1 MKNTVRRII
10 AAVLCAVS
18 FSFVLVSCSDGLD
31 GHYKYDLSEYVE
43 LPSDLSAIT
52 LTEGEILAKVEAKKN
67 EALYNNAAETHLLEE
82 GAGSGDIVS
91 VSFKCYHYETYSEDK
106 ENDNFIASISD
117 PSCRIKLGDGKYPFE
132 LESKLVGKAVGDTFE
147 VEAVLPA
154 TYTVDGLGGSRVI
167 YRGEVVGITTL
178 VIPEYNDE
186 FVKKVSTCATV
197 EEYEQML
204 YTEMKKQLAWEKL
217 LEATNIISYPTP
229 ELNSHISNFRI
240 QYNAIASDEE
250 LTIDEYVAKKFFI
263 TPADFSSKAEA
274 YAKEIVKSEMTL
286 YHYARSNGI
295 GLTSAEYEA
304 GIQKYVSQYGF
315 DSVGELESRFGKL
328 YAQQTVLMDKV
339 LEDLANKITYKNDIE
354 L

>member
-1 MKNTVRRII
+1 MKNAVRRII
-10 AAVLCAVS
+10 AVLLCVVS

-43 LPSDLSAIT
+43 LPAELSAIT
-52 LTEGEILAKVEAKKN
+52 VTESEILAKVEEKKN
-67 EALYNNAAETHLLEE
+67 EALYNSAAETHLLED
-82 GAGSGDIVS
+82 GAGIGDIVS

-117 PSCRIKLGDGKYPFE
+117 PSCKIKLGDGKYPSE
-132 LESKLVGKAVGDTFE
+132 LETKLLNKAVGETFE
-147 VEAVLPA
+147 VEVVLPT
-154 TYTVDGLGGSRVI
+154 TYTVDGLGGKRVI

-186 FVKKVSTCATV
+186 FVKKVSSCATV
-197 EEYEQML
+197 DEYEQML

-217 LEATNIISYPTP
+217 LAATKVIASPTA

-240 QYNAIASDEE
+240 QYTAIASEE
-250 LTIDEYVAKKFFI
+250 KLTLETYVARKFFI
-263 TPADFSSKAEA
+263 TLSDFSLKAEA
-274 YAKEIVKSEMTL
+274 YAKEIVKSEMAL

-295 GLTSAEYEA
+295 GLTTAEYDA
-304 GIQKYVSQYGF
+304 GIQKYVYQYGF
-315 DSVGELESRFGKL
+315 DSASELESRFGKL
-328 YAQQTVLMDKV
+328 YTQQTVLMDKV
-339 LEDLANKITYKNDIE
+339 LEDLVNKITCENDIA